1 MSDDDAVTL
10 IKLVFQAADS
20 MASATSDVLAELEL
34 TQSQARILW
43 ALEPS
48 RPPVPM
54 RELARKLHF
63 DPSNITLMTDRLVAA
78 GLVERQPHPTD
89 GRQRVLAITDKGL
102 DVLALLIARL
112 QERAPIFPLPPQDLT
127 QLRELLAKAQ
137 AGSGALGAASLIARS
152 LQYSLIFSTNM
163 LTLEATD
170 HAVACSAAG
179 QDLRRAVHDCDT
191 HHRCQ

>member
-1 MSDDDAVTL
+1 MGATPVPGNDAVTL

-63 DPSNITLMTDRLVAA
+63 DPSSITLMTDRLVAA

-89 GRQRVLAITDKGL
+89 GRQRVLVLTGKGL
-102 DVLALLIARL
+102 KVLALLITRL
-112 QERAPIFPLPPQDLT
+112 QERSPIFTLSPQELT
-127 QLRELLAKAQ
+127 QLTRLLAKSQ
-137 AGSGALGAASLIARS
+137 AGNGALGATSLP
-152 LQYSLIFSTNM
+152 
-163 LTLEATD
+163 D
-170 HAVACSAAG
+170 
-179 QDLRRAVHDCDT
+179 
-191 HHRCQ
+191 